1 MPPSNAFVP
10 IKQELL
16 GKAKESGEGG
26 ANQDGKRGKV
36 FVFLRP
42 DKEREELFIW
52 GEGGMEVRSR

>member
-1 MPPSNAFVP
+1 M
-10 IKQELL
+10 KQELL
-16 GKAKESGEGG
+16 GKVKESGEGG
-26 ANQDGKRGKV
+26 ANQDVKRGKV